1 MSHAL
6 LDLRISRD
14 LAHLPILKVHS
25 QASPNA
31 NSPLHLLPPDGPP
44 TCKGADTVLVS
55 LCYLS
60 CIISPWSHVLP
71 SYLHHVEPPLVL
83 IHTMRNGFQSSCPVL
98 RHLGHWGSPC
108 QSQSQKCWKNQPS
121 AISPIPVQRSVLLAR
136 PPPQL
141 RVSPWRC
148 GLSLGQT
155 VKPSS
160 LGYPMTHKNGGS
172 LRNRMLNC
180 QENNT
185 YASLSQHHKIY
196 QLVHIYVHS
205 TSTPPPATK
214 QPTTSPYGTRLV
226 GLSRSR
232 KRRSTMEYS
241 PGIKYNMGLENH
253 FLADDFPFPTGWMFL
268 CQAEFTMN
276 YQRV

>member
-1 MSHAL
+1 ML
-6 LDLRISRD
+6 E
-14 LAHLPILKVHS
+14 K
-25 QASPNA
+25 
-31 NSPLHLLPPDGPP
+31 
-44 TCKGADTVLVS
+44 
-55 LCYLS
+55 
-60 CIISPWSHVLP
+60 
-71 SYLHHVEPPLVL
+71 
-83 IHTMRNGFQSSCPVL
+83 
-98 RHLGHWGSPC
+98 
-108 QSQSQKCWKNQPS
+108 S
-121 AISPIPVQRSVLLAR
+121 AISHQPHSCSEVSAARKTSSTAASFSLTLWTQFGVKRSNH
-136 PPPQL
+136 P
-141 RVSPWRC
+141 
-148 GLSLGQT
+148 
-155 VKPSS
+155 S